1 MFVEDFNAEYP
12 SFQTECKKKKKKI
25 VNNLTCYKSVKNPCC
40 IDLIIT
46 NSPMSFQNN

>member
-12 SFQTECKKKKKKI
+12 SFQTECKKKKKI

-40 IDLIIT
+40 IDR
-46 NSPMSFQNN
+46 